1 MPPANLPELWEK
13 YKRHTDLPAKEK
25 LIESYLPLVRQ
36 IAVSI
41 IRKLRPGVDL
51 DDLVSDGSFGLMRA
65 IEQFDPE
72 RGVKFETYATPVVRG
87 AIYNGLRSLDWMP
100 ERTRG
105 KARALQRAMEKFTVL
120 YGRPGTEEELA
131 EELKMSTSEVYELIT
146 DLGCVYLLSLDQPF
160 PTGDDEN
167 ASILDIIEDKEG
179 TDPSI
184 EIEFIEQREILRRVV
199 DNLSERERML
209 VQMHYYEGVSFD
221 KIAGMMGV
229 SKQRISQIHSRAVRR
244 LRETLAGEGLR
255 EVREEKVFNT
265 FDQHI

>member
-1 MPPANLPELWEK
+1 MAKNLPELWEK
-13 YKRHTDLPAKEK
+13 FKGEALLEAKET
-25 LIESYLPLVRQ
+25 LIENYLPLVRQ

-51 DDLVSDGSFGLMRA
+51 DDLISDGTFGLMRA
-65 IEQFDPE
+65 VEQFDPG

-87 AIYNGLRSLDWMP
+87 AIYNGLRALDWMP

-160 PTGDDEN
+160 PSSGDDEN

-184 EIEFIEQREILRRVV
+184 EIEFIEQREILKNVV
-199 DNLSERERML
+199 DGLGERERIL
-209 VQMHYYEGVSFD
+209 IQRHYYEGISFD
-221 KIAGMMGV
+221 KIAQEMGV

-244 LRETLAGEGLR
+244 LRDQLAVCGMDEGR
-255 EVREEKVFNT
+255 KEEVAPT
-265 FDQHI
+265 YDQHI

>member
-1 MPPANLPELWEK
+1 MAKNLPELWEK
-13 YKRHTDLPAKEK
+13 FKGEAQLEAKET
-25 LIESYLPLVRQ
+25 LIENYLPLVRQ

-51 DDLVSDGSFGLMRA
+51 DDLISDGTFGLMRA
-65 IEQFDPE
+65 VEQFDPG

-87 AIYNGLRSLDWMP
+87 AIYNGLRALDWMP

-160 PTGDDEN
+160 PSGDDEN

-184 EIEFIEQREILRRVV
+184 EIEFTEQREILKRVV
-199 DNLSERERML
+199 GDLGERERML
-209 VQMHYYEGVSFD
+209 IQMHYYEGISFD
-221 KIAGMMGV
+221 KIASQMGV

-244 LRETLAGEGLR
+244 LREHLAEKGLDEGR
-255 EVREEKVFNT
+255 KEEIAPT
-265 FDQHI
+265 YDQHI

>member
-1 MPPANLPELWEK
+1 MPVDVAELWGK
-13 YKRHTDLPAKEK
+13 FKSQADLGAKET
-25 LIESYLPLVRQ
+25 LIASYLPLVRQ

-41 IRKLRPGVDL
+41 IKKLRPGVDL
-51 DDLVSDGSFGLMRA
+51 DDLISDGTFGLMRA
-65 IEQFDPE
+65 VEQFDPG

-87 AIYNGLRSLDWMP
+87 AIYNGLRALDWMP

-105 KARALQRAMEKFTVL
+105 KARALQRAMEKFSVL

-160 PTGDDEN
+160 PTSDDDE
-167 ASILDIIEDKEG
+167 ASILDIIEDKDG

-184 EIEFIEQREILRRVV
+184 EIEFIEQREILRRSVEE
-199 DNLSERERML
+199 LSERERTL
-209 VQMHYYEGVSFD
+209 IQMHYFDGVPFD
-221 KIAGMMGV
+221 KIAQIMGV

-244 LRETLAGEGLR
+244 LREQLSMEGFR
-255 EVREEKVFNT
+255 EGQREETVHSY
-265 FDQHI
+265 DQHI